1 MRYCMEVTGRPV
13 ASIAPRKMNHTA
25 QAILA
30 IRLLQSL
37 PNWDRVATVYGDIEG
52 HLDDL
57 VSDLEGND
65 WGDLIVSDEELEALR
80 ADQGWIDQ
88 VVREASAA

>member
-1 MRYCMEVTGRPV
+1 
-13 ASIAPRKMNHTA
+13 MNHTA

-37 PNWDRVATVYGDIEG
+37 PNWDRVSTVYGDVNG
-52 HLDDL
+52 HLADL
-57 VSDLEGND
+57 ASDLENND
-65 WGDLIVSDEELEALR
+65 WGDLIVSDDELAALR

-88 VVREASAA
+88 VIAEAAAA